1 MNWLTATLT
10 SSIGKKL
17 VMSLTGLFL
26 CSFLVIHLFGNILAL
41 LPDEGKTFNAFTT
54 FMENNLLIRTLE
66 ILLFAGFIIHIWQA
80 WVITRHN
87 AGTRPVKYEVSRAN
101 ENSKWY
107 SRNMGI
113 LGSLILVFLVI
124 HLKGFFWEIRFG
136 HEVQTDADGTINL
149 YPEVVQTFQYLPYT
163 LLYVAAMFA
172 LGYHLLHGF
181 QSAFRSLGIMHKK
194 YTPIIRGTG
203 VVYTYVITG
212 GFIIIPIV
220 IYIKQFLH

>member
-1 MNWLTATLT
+1 MNWLTASLT
-10 SSIGKKL
+10 SSIGRKL

-26 CSFLVIHLFGNILAL
+26 CTFLVIHLSGNILTL
-41 LPDEGKTFNAFTT
+41 LPDDGKSFNAFTT
-54 FMENNLLIRTLE
+54 FMETNLLIRVLE
-66 ILLFAGFIIHIWQA
+66 IVLFAGFIIHILQA
-80 WVITRHN
+80 LVITRHN
-87 AGTRPVKYEVSRAN
+87 AGARPIKYEVSRAN

-124 HLKGFFWEIRFG
+124 HLRNFFWDLKF
-136 HEVQTDADGTINL
+136 TDKIQLNADGSINL
-149 YPEVVQTFQYLPYT
+149 YPEVVKTFQMLPYT
-163 LLYVAAMFA
+163 LLYVAAMLA

-194 YTPIIRGTG
+194 YTPIISGIG
-203 VVYTYVITG
+203 IVYTYVITG

-220 IYIKQFLH
+220 IYIKQFIH

>member
-1 MNWLTATLT
+1 MNWLTASLT
-10 SSIGKKL
+10 SSIGRKL

-26 CSFLVIHLFGNILAL
+26 CSFLVVHLSGNILAL
-41 LPDEGKTFNAFTT
+41 LPDNGQSFNAFTN

-66 ILLFAGFIIHIWQA
+66 YLLFAGFIIHILQA
-80 WVITRHN
+80 LAITRHN
-87 AGTRPVKYEVSRAN
+87 AGARPIKYEVSRAN

-113 LGSLILVFLVI
+113 LGSIILIFLVI
-124 HLKGFFWEIRFG
+124 HLKGFFWELRFG
-136 HEVQTDADGTINL
+136 NSVPANADGSINL
-149 YPEVVQTFQYLPYT
+149 YPLVVSTFQYWPYT
-163 LLYVAAMFA
+163 IIYVAAMFA

-194 YTPIIRGTG
+194 YTPVISAIGII
-203 VVYTYVITG
+203 YTYVITG

-220 IYIKQFLH
+220 IYIKQFIH

>member
-26 CSFLVIHLFGNILAL
+26 CSFLVIHWSGNMLTL
-41 LPDEGKTFNAFTT
+41 LPDDGKSFNAFTT
-54 FMENNLLIRTLE
+54 WMENNLLIKVLE
-66 ILLFAGFIIHIWQA
+66 IFLFAGFIIHILQSLA
-80 WVITRHN
+80 ITLHN
-87 AGTRPVKYEVSRAN
+87 AGARPVKYAVSHAN

-124 HLKGFFWEIRFG
+124 HLRNFFWELKFG
-136 HEVQTDADGTINL
+136 DEIQTNANGTINL

-163 LLYVAAMFA
+163 ILYVAAMFA

-194 YTPIIRGTG
+194 YTPIIAGIG
-203 VVYTYVITG
+203 IVYTYVITG

-220 IYIKQFLH
+220 IYIKKFLH

>member
-26 CSFLVIHLFGNILAL
+26 CSFLVIHLSGNILAL
-41 LPDEGKTFNAFTT
+41 LPDDGKTFNAFTT

-80 WVITRHN
+80 CVITRHN
-87 AGTRPVKYEVSRAN
+87 AGVRPVKYEVSRAN

-136 HEVQTDADGTINL
+136 HEVKTDVDGTINL

-163 LLYVAAMFA
+163 LLYVAAMFS

-194 YTPIIRGTG
+194 YTPIIRGVG
-203 VVYTYVITG
+203 IVYTYVITG